1 MLQKR
6 AIRNINRAKYR
17 AHTEP
22 LFKSSLILKLTDLYE
37 YQVTLF
43 MFDYIANKLP
53 ISFHNTFKFNRDIEN
68 ARITRQSDLLYVKR
82 CRSQYASRLP
92 LFSFPTIWNRLSI
105 SLNNS
110 TSRSLFK
117 YNLKMK
123 LISVYPMHVKCINRM
138 CRECFEVK

>member
-43 MFDYIANKLP
+43 MFDFISNKLP
-53 ISFHNTFKFNRDIEN
+53 ISFHNTFKFNRDI
-68 ARITRQSDLLYVKR
+68 
-82 CRSQYASRLP
+82 
-92 LFSFPTIWNRLSI
+92 
-105 SLNNS
+105 
-110 TSRSLFK
+110 
-117 YNLKMK
+117 
-123 LISVYPMHVKCINRM
+123 
-138 CRECFEVK
+138 

>member
-22 LFKSSLILKLTDLYE
+22 LFKSSQILKLTDSYE

-43 MFDYIANKLP
+43 IFDFISNKLP

-68 ARITRQSDLLYVKR
+68 ARITRQSD
-82 CRSQYASRLP
+82 
-92 LFSFPTIWNRLSI
+92 
-105 SLNNS
+105 
-110 TSRSLFK
+110 
-117 YNLKMK
+117 
-123 LISVYPMHVKCINRM
+123 
-138 CRECFEVK
+138 